1 MRCLASPPAPASAGI
16 SSTCSDRET
25 AAVHQPNSALT
36 QRDIVPMSEESKEA
50 WLMVWGLVL
59 RGATC
64 RCRSASLS
72 LGRELESPEVRLCT
86 GGLVGSKMSVQ
97 VLRAVSTAAL
107 VLYLALGGSISLLR

>member
-1 MRCLASPPAPASAGI
+1 
-16 SSTCSDRET
+16 
-25 AAVHQPNSALT
+25 
-36 QRDIVPMSEESKEA
+36 
-50 WLMVWGLVL
+50 MVDGLVL

-107 VLYLALGGSISLLR
+107 VLYLGREHQSLEVSRCAGSLVGSKTVRAGRELCQRQSGPPGCR